1 MGISLESGRNLKHK
15 RGFEELCML
24 KRSQLDES
32 EALFLI
38 GFTRQSLKHFASASL
53 VDHDFSK

>member
-1 MGISLESGRNLKHK
+1 LKHK